1 MVRVQDTP
9 DASVYSQNWG
19 TSLRVFLAGKRSAD
33 AFIILFFSTLTGIDL
48 FLVAVMQNTKPGIFQ
63 VRCLGGTEKHTTQ
76 VTVEDWSHWI
86 LSLPRTAI
94 K

>member
-48 FLVAVMQNTKPGIFQ
+48 FFGSSNAKYKARNLPSQVFKWDRETHNSSNSGRLGPLDPVLTQN
-63 VRCLGGTEKHTTQ
+63 
-76 VTVEDWSHWI
+76 SN
-86 LSLPRTAI
+86 
-94 K
+94 